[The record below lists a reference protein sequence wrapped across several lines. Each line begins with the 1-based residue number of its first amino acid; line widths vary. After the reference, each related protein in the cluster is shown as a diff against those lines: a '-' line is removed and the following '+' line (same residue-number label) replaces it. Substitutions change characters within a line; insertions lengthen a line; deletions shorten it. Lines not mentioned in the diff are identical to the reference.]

1 MNPLKPSLKSE
12 WLPLSLIILSVALAG
27 YFYAVSPA
35 TVPIHWGINGQPD
48 GYAGRAFAACLMP
61 GIALVL
67 YLLMTFLPRLDPKKD
82 QYAAFGKQFAA
93 IRNLMLVFL
102 LVLGGLAGWAGTG
115 REVRMDMAVACL
127 VGLLFISLGYYVA
140 TVKQN
145 WFMGARTPWTMS
157 SPEVWRKTNRLM
169 GYVMAIAG
177 LMIAATALA
186 PVAWAKVAL
195 FATAIAGVILIP
207 IIASYVF
214 YRKEQAAAAKR

>member
-35 TVPIHWGINGQPD
+35 TVPVHWGINGQPD
-48 GYAGRAFAACLMP
+48 GYAGRAFAALLTP
-61 GIALVL
+61 GVALVM
-67 YLLMTFLPRLDPKKD
+67 YLLMTFLPRLDPKKE
-82 QYAAFGKQFAA
+82 QYAAFGRQYGA
-93 IRNLMLVFL
+93 IRNLIIAFL
-102 LVLGGLAGWAGTG
+102 LVMGVLVGWAGTG
-115 REVRMDMAVACL
+115 RPLRMDMAVAFL
-127 VGLLFISLGYYVA
+127 VGLLFIALGYYVA

-169 GYVMAIAG
+169 GYVMAVAG

-186 PVAWAKVAL
+186 PVPWAKVAL
-195 FATAIAGVILIP
+195 FVTAIAGVIFIP
-207 IIASYVF
+207 IIASYIY
-214 YRKEQAAAAKR
+214 YRQEQAGAEKR